1 MAEGNERY
9 TIRRQFFKIFGAGF
23 HVYDHQGQLVG
34 YCKQK
39 AFRLKEDLRVYT
51 DDSTTTELFRITTQ
65 SILDISGTYQ
75 VIDANGTPM
84 GALKRQ
90 GLKSMLRDE
99 WLVYDQHGREVGKIL
114 EDSTMRAIVRRV
126 VDAAAMFM
134 PQRFTLTLS
143 DGQPLAVYRTHFNP
157 FIHRMGVAIHGE
169 HDVLDDLMILAAGC
183 LLAAIEGR
191 QDSY

>member
-9 TIRRQFFKIFGAGF
+9 TIRRQVFKIFGAGF
-23 HVYDHQGQLVG
+23 HVYDHQGQVVG

-51 DDSTTTELFRITTQ
+51 DDSLSTELFRITTQ
-65 SILDISGTYQ
+65 SILDIAGTYQ
-75 VIDANGTPM
+75 VIDPQGSPM

-90 GLKSMLRDE
+90 GLKSMVRDE
-99 WLVYDQHGREVGKIL
+99 WLVFDENGQQVGKIQ
-114 EDSTMRAIVRRV
+114 EDSAMRALVRRV

-134 PQRFTLTLS
+134 PQKFTLTLD
-143 DGQPLAVYRTHFNP
+143 DGRPLATFRTHFNP
-157 FIHRMGVAIHGE
+157 FIYRLGVAIHGE
-169 HDVLDDLMILAAGC
+169 HETLDDLMILAAGC

-191 QDSY
+191 QDSF